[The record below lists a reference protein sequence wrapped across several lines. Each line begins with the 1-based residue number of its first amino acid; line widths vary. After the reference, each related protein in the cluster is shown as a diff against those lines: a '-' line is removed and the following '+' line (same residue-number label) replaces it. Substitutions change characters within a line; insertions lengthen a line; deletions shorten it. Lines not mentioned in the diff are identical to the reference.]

1 MNQSRRSTTTRRR
14 LGAVM
19 TGLGTATGG
28 LLLAAFSQLALG
40 PTAQA
45 QPDDPFTDI
54 AAAIQASIANGT
66 ADFNIGA
73 ADFANGSTSLAL
85 AYDLAGLDNQVF
97 GTGLDVTANGIEA
110 LTGSPESGEFPL
122 SVVDVSDG
130 LAAGITEAEHFISDG
145 STSFASGFADFAAGD
160 VIDGVESNVYGLE
173 VTFIDAPN
181 AIILGLADSLFGGA
195 TATIY

>member
-14 LGAVM
+14 LGAVT

-54 AAAIQASIANGT
+54 AAAIQTSIASGT

-73 ADFANGSTSLAL
+73 ADLENGSTSLAL
-85 AYDLAGLDNQVF
+85 AYDLAGFDNQVF
-97 GTGLDVTANGIEA
+97 GTGLDVTANGLEA
-110 LTGSPESGEFPL
+110 LTGSPLSGEFPL
-122 SVVDVSDG
+122 SVVEVPDG
-130 LAAGITEAEHFISDG
+130 LGAGIALAEQFISDG
-145 STSFASGFADFAAGD
+145 SANFASGLADFATGD
-160 VIDGVESNVYGLE
+160 IIDGVESTVYDLE

-181 AIILGLADSLFGGA
+181 AIILSLADTLLGGA
-195 TATIY
+195 VATD